1 MILSTWTFEYALQFQ
16 SMETICFRYGRH
28 PMRLNLLMLFAIPKS
43 IFIRQ
48 DRLNL
53 LKQC

>member
-1 MILSTWTFEYALQFQ
+1 MILSTWNFVYALQFQ
-16 SMETICFRYGRH
+16 SMETIYFRFVRQ

-43 IFIRQ
+43 IFISQ